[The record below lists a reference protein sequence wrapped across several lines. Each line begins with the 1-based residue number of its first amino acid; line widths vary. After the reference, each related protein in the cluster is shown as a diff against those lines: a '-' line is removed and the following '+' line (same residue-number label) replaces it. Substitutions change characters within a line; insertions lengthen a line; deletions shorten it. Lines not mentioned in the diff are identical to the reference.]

1 MWWPAVAVISGSWVG
16 LSSLTPAIKHLFIYL
31 SISSLILLFLLL
43 WYVHGN
49 TYRKFRYGVHVY
61 FAGLSA
67 LFLLGALNASIVSV
81 PSVVSVVS
89 SPSVASVASSPSVA
103 SVVSSPSVPSA
114 PSVAPYH
121 TDHGAAS
128 GTSAGLGPSS
138 SAGLDCSDL
147 PNGVYVKL
155 CLKVTDYPVRVTSA
169 AGRVYDRMECRLLF
183 FADTAGR
190 LCHGSEKVLAYLA
203 AGPAVRKSITDSAPD
218 STSGVSGITSGI
230 TSGGTLGVSDTSA
243 FAADTV
249 LWRPGDVF
257 FTRCRTFSFE
267 QPEPEKD
274 TVEGKVADSGAADS
288 FNYAR
293 YMAQRGFYRRAY
305 VYSVQRVGQ
314 EPRLADK
321 IKWLRADMT
330 RNFKGEAGALLSGIC
345 LGYKAQ
351 MDRGTKEN
359 FTNTGVAHVLAVSGL
374 HVGVLYATLLFLLG
388 LPARWKV
395 ERRYRRKTGSR
406 FRQKAGK
413 RTDLRNGN
421 APGPETDLIS
431 ESKVEPVLGRKVT
444 GRVQVGA
451 DCRMEA
457 VVPVG
462 RGRYVAALALIWVYA
477 AIVGFS
483 ASVVRAAT
491 MLTVH
496 GVGKMLGCR
505 SSGLNAL
512 AVSALI
518 MLIIKPMNLMDA
530 GFQLS
535 YCAVASLLIL
545 FPLLRNIL
553 SPKNQILKYLWEM
566 LCVTVTV
573 QIGTVWLVYLIFGR
587 VTFWGLLLNFA
598 VVPLCSLILYA
609 FTGYVAFYGLDAVAV
624 KLGAIISEKSGM
636 FLCESSGMFRGAEQ
650 LCLSVMHFLAGFM
663 QQIVDAV
670 AGV

>member
-1 MWWPAVAVISGSWVG
+1 M
-16 LSSLTPAIKHLFIYL
+16 

-81 PSVVSVVS
+81 PSV
-89 SPSVASVASSPSVA
+89 A

-128 GTSAGLGPSS
+128 GTSAGLGPGS

-169 AGRVYDRMECRLLF
+169 AGRVYNRMECRLLF

-203 AGPAVRKSITDSAPD
+203 AGPAVRKSITN
-218 STSGVSGITSGI
+218 STSGVSGITLGI
-230 TSGGTLGVSDTSA
+230 TLGVPDTST

-351 MDRGTKEN
+351 MDRGTREN

-395 ERRYRRKTGSR
+395 
-406 FRQKAGK
+406 
-413 RTDLRNGN
+413 
-421 APGPETDLIS
+421 
-431 ESKVEPVLGRKVT
+431 
-444 GRVQVGA
+444 
-451 DCRMEA
+451 
-457 VVPVG
+457 
-462 RGRYVAALALIWVYA
+462 
-477 AIVGFS
+477 
-483 ASVVRAAT
+483 
-491 MLTVH
+491 
-496 GVGKMLGCR
+496 
-505 SSGLNAL
+505 
-512 AVSALI
+512 
-518 MLIIKPMNLMDA
+518 
-530 GFQLS
+530 
-535 YCAVASLLIL
+535 
-545 FPLLRNIL
+545 
-553 SPKNQILKYLWEM
+553 
-566 LCVTVTV
+566 
-573 QIGTVWLVYLIFGR
+573 
-587 VTFWGLLLNFA
+587 
-598 VVPLCSLILYA
+598 
-609 FTGYVAFYGLDAVAV
+609 
-624 KLGAIISEKSGM
+624 
-636 FLCESSGMFRGAEQ
+636 
-650 LCLSVMHFLAGFM
+650 
-663 QQIVDAV
+663 
-670 AGV
+670 

>member
-81 PSVVSVVS
+81 PSV
-89 SPSVASVASSPSVA
+89 A

-128 GTSAGLGPSS
+128 GTSAGLGPGS

-169 AGRVYDRMECRLLF
+169 AGRVYNRMECRLLF

-203 AGPAVRKSITDSAPD
+203 AGPAVRKSITN
-218 STSGVSGITSGI
+218 STSGVSGITLGI
-230 TSGGTLGVSDTSA
+230 TLGVPDTST

-351 MDRGTKEN
+351 MDRGTREN

-395 ERRYRRKTGSR
+395 ERRYRRKTRSR

-431 ESKVEPVLGRKVT
+431 ESKVDPVFGRKVT

-650 LCLSVMHFLAGFM
+650 LCLSVMHFLAGLM